1 MFMTC
6 FIATNVQVVCTKIES
21 VQKIH
26 VQIEC
31 DVDCKFNMVQ
41 IILFL
46 VCL

>member
-6 FIATNVQVVCTKIES
+6 FIATNVQVVCTKK
-21 VQKIH
+21 KIH
-26 VQIEC
+26 VEIEY